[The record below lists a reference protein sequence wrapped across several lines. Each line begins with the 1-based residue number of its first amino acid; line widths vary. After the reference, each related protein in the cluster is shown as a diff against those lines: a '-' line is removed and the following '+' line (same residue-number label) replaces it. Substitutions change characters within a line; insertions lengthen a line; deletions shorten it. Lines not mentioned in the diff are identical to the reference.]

1 MAGVVRA
8 RVRLLESP
16 STVASGRTVQHRHVS
31 RRNTL
36 SCSSPLVP
44 SRIAML
50 TMMPLAPSRV
60 PELIIPSHFVLR
72 LQGKA
77 SLSL

>member
-50 TMMPLAPSRV
+50 TMMPLARV